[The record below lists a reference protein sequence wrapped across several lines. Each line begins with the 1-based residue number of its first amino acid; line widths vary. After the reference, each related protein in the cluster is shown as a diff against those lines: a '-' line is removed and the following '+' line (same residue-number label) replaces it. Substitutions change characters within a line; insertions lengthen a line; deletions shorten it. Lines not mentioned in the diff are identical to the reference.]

1 MSSTT
6 STKQVR
12 KLNQFKKKKN
22 QTTTPTSTTTEEET
36 ITTTSPGN
44 ATESE
49 EEENQSTRDDES
61 PLEENDED
69 QSENDE
75 EEDTINKQSEAANS
89 KLLQSRPVLFSGDIK
104 DFLLYKRHLLILLSG
119 CNLLEELKPKE
130 ERNKKYKSTA
140 TARTRTITMINSTL
154 PQKTADSFL
163 ELFEITGD
171 YNLDINPVEY
181 WKTICNR
188 YEKNTQLN
196 KSLVVQEL
204 SEEKMKGAEPIDDY
218 TGRLTKHFQRLKS
231 FGEVTNE
238 ETKKF
243 HVLKGLPAEYK
254 NYTQAMSLNSANM
267 SYEDV
272 VTHLTNF
279 QASLRA
285 EEKKIPAEEAQLVT
299 RTRSRNDEQAAYV
312 RSFGNGRGRGRGS
325 SFRGRGRGA
334 FNQQRREYNRP
345 TYNSSYNQNNFN
357 NYRPKELFSARGRGS
372 SSYRGRGSFRGRG
385 RMNYSSKNFMNRKP
399 NNDANN
405 NGNNVNNN
413 NNSNSSSSN
422 ESNNQQN
429 NQRVS
434 LACWKCGQPGHKSF
448 DCRD

>member
-1 MSSTT
+1 MSSTI
-6 STKQVR
+6 SNKQI
-12 KLNQFKKKKN
+12 KKNNQKKKKN
-22 QTTTPTSTTTEEET
+22 QTTTPAPAIEEET
-36 ITTTSPGN
+36 ITTTSAAGT
-44 ATESE
+44 AIESE
-49 EEENQSTRDDES
+49 DEENQSTTTRDDES
-61 PLEENDED
+61 SLEENDED

-75 EEDTINKQSEAANS
+75 EEDTININKQSEAVNS
-89 KLLQSRPVLFSGDIK
+89 KLLQSRPVMFSGDIK

-163 ELFEITGD
+163 ELFEINGD

-204 SEEKMKGAEPIDDY
+204 SEEKMKGTEPIDDY

-279 QASLRA
+279 QANLRA
-285 EEKKIPAEEAQLVT
+285 EEKKIPAEEVQLVT

-312 RSFGNGRGRGRGS
+312 RSFGNGRGRGRGF

-345 TYNSSYNQNNFN
+345 TYNRSYNQNNFN
-357 NYRPKELFSARGRGS
+357 NYRPKELFSGRGS
-372 SSYRGRGSFRGRG
+372 SRGRGSFRGRA

-399 NNDANN
+399 NSDANN
-405 NGNNVNNN
+405 NGNNINNN
-413 NNSNSSSSN
+413 DNSNSSSSN